1 MFGTKHILQT
11 VLFGVFLAGL
21 SLCPMG
27 MAVAWAEE
35 EVSLK
40 GWLTVIWGD
49 EASGASIGPFF
60 RITEENGT
68 TTALV
73 ITDPVRQRVKDVLS
87 LNGRYIGIT
96 GAVAGAQ
103 TMTQNRGG
111 AAAVTVSSISV
122 LPVPES
128 AAVMIDDQEAPLVSG
143 SRPWV
148 SIMCKFSDFSVEPK
162 SLAYFQNMYADTY
175 PGLDHYWRELS
186 YGTANISGSTA
197 AGWFTLPHT
206 EVYYNPSD
214 TQGGTDRTRLANDC
228 LAAADAAVDFSRYAG
243 INMMFNT
250 DFDNGFAWGGTR
262 YMTLDGVS
270 KVWSITWEP
279 PWGYAD
285 IAVIAHEMG
294 HGFGLPHSSGSYGQ
308 TYDNEWDVMSDTWS
322 NCSRTR
328 DAVYGCLGQHTIS
341 YHKDRLGWVPAEQ
354 KHVVDEGTAVT
365 LSLEQ
370 LALPV
375 SGNLRMVK
383 IPIPG
388 SSTRFYTAEVRR
400 QTQAS
405 YDYKLP
411 GQGVIIHEVDTSRL
425 NPANVIDIDGDR
437 DTGDDGAMWVTG
449 ETFSDP
455 ANKISVEVR
464 SASATGF
471 DILVR
476 LGDLLGDLDLSGS
489 VDLRDAL
496 LALHIA
502 SGSIPAGVSI
512 AVEADV
518 NNDDQLGLAEAI
530 FVLRQVAT
538 QQ

>member
-1 MFGTKHILQT
+1 MKHILKT
-11 VLFGVFLAGL
+11 IFFGVLLAGF

-27 MAVAWAEE
+27 TATAWAEGD
-35 EVSLK
+35 VSLT
-40 GWLTVIWGD
+40 GWLTVICGD
-49 EASGASIGPFF
+49 EASGASIGPFYHL
-60 RITEENGT
+60 TEENGT
-68 TTALV
+68 TTALI
-73 ITDPVRQRVKDVLS
+73 ITESVRQRVGDVLS
-87 LNGRYIGIT
+87 LNGRYVGVT
-96 GAVAGAQ
+96 GMANGAQ
-103 TMTQNRGG
+103 TMTQERGG
-111 AAAVTVSSISV
+111 AAALTVSSIMVLTVPASASV
-122 LPVPES
+122 M
-128 AAVMIDDQEAPLVSG
+128 ADAQEEPLVSG

-148 SIMCKFSDFSVEPK
+148 SIMCRFSDVPTEPK
-162 SLAYFQNMYADTY
+162 NLAYFQNMYADTY

-214 TQGGTDRTRLANDC
+214 SQGGTDRTLLANEC
-228 LAAADAAVDFSRYAG
+228 LAAADASVDFSRYDG

-262 YMTLDGVS
+262 YMTLDGVF
-270 KVWSITWEP
+270 KMWSITWEP

-294 HGFGLPHSSGSYGQ
+294 HGFGMPHSSGSYGQ

-322 NCSRTR
+322 NCSRSWN
-328 DAVYGCLGQHTIS
+328 AVYGCLGQHTIT
-341 YHKDRLGWVPAEQ
+341 YHKDRLGWIAAEQ
-354 KHVVDEGTAVT
+354 KQVVDEGTAVT

-370 LALPV
+370 LALPA
-375 SGNLRMVK
+375 GGTLRMVK
-383 IPIPG
+383 IPVAG
-388 SSTRFYTAEVRR
+388 SSTRFYTVEARR

-411 GQGVIIHEVDTSRL
+411 GQGVIIHEVDTTRL
-425 NPANVIDIDGDR
+425 NPAHVIDIDGNG
-437 DTGDDGAMWVTG
+437 DTGDNGAMWVAG

-455 ANKISVEVR
+455 ANKISVEVL
-464 SASATGF
+464 SATATGF
-471 DILVR
+471 DIQVR

-496 LALHIA
+496 LALQISSGTIA
-502 SGSIPAGVSI
+502 AGVSI

-518 NNDDQLGLAEAI
+518 NDDHQLGLAEAI